1 METNPSANIYNKFN
15 NYKKITRDLENE
27 TKAPSTKGLLSRDM
41 SMKQMPM
48 RKEAMQDDPFDDA
61 MNFFEAIQN
70 ERLKFHDD
78 GAGKVTED
86 IENKTLERFQNRDK
100 FTGKEYMPVIPSYQK
115 GLEIT
120 DTPGISTKRSTRD
133 SVTTYTGREIRRRN
147 RDKKLEI

>member
-41 SMKQMPM
+41 SMKQAPM
-48 RKEAMQDDPFDDA
+48 R
-61 MNFFEAIQN
+61 
-70 ERLKFHDD
+70 
-78 GAGKVTED
+78 
-86 IENKTLERFQNRDK
+86 
-100 FTGKEYMPVIPSYQK
+100 KEYMPVIPSYQK
-115 GLEIT
+115 GYEIT

>member
-1 METNPSANIYNKFN
+1 MQTNPSANLYAKFDN
-15 NYKKITRDLENE
+15 FKKFTRDLEAQE
-27 TKAPSTKGLLSRDM
+27 TKTPTKGLLSRNM
-41 SMKQMPM
+41 SMKKNMKQTKPENDPFN
-48 RKEAMQDDPFDDA
+48 EAMD
-61 MNFFEAIQN
+61 FFEAIQN

>member
-1 METNPSANIYNKFN
+1 MQTNPSANLYAKFDN
-15 NYKKITRDLENE
+15 FKKFTRDLEAQE
-27 TKAPSTKGLLSRDM
+27 TKTPTKGLLSRNM
-41 SMKQMPM
+41 SMKKNMKQTKPENDPFS
-48 RKEAMQDDPFDDA
+48 EAMD
-61 MNFFEAIQN
+61 FFEAIQN